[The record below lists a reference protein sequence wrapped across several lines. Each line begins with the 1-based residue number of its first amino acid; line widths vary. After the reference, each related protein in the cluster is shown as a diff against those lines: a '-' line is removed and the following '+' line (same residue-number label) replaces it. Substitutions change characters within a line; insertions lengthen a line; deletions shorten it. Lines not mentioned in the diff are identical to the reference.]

1 MKQFSA
7 ILLMLLFLM
16 SSVSCNNISTIK
28 KINPSATIEPVV
40 NKKRLAANNYRGS
53 VFQEQNSKEQVM
65 GWIIINYLY
74 PYIKKSLKNYYGG
87 NIPYWLTDPA
97 SQVLETNFAEDKSYF
112 IVKLQVKP
120 YLGAHNPIGLDN
132 FTFKINLSDNKVTL
146 EKYEHIKSFKV
157 PDHVKKQHSD
167 LNLE

>member
-7 ILLMLLFLM
+7 VLLMLLFLM

-40 NKKRLAANNYRGS
+40 DKKMLAANNYRDS
-53 VFQEQNSKEQVM
+53 VFQEQSSKEQVM
-65 GWIIINYLY
+65 GWLIINYLS

-87 NIPYWLTDPA
+87 NVPYCLTDPA
-97 SQVLETNFAEDKSYF
+97 SKILEANFEEDKSYF
-112 IVKLQVKP
+112 IIKLQIEP
-120 YLGAHNPIGLDN
+120 YLGTHNPIGLDN
-132 FTFKINLSDNKVTL
+132 FTFKINLSDNKFTL

-167 LNLE
+167 LNLK